1 MTAAGKR
8 NVGLLVAGVVVFA
21 LSLAAGAVFA
31 FDLNQYLTVEELWE
45 NDELLSPEARRF
57 GVGMIQRAALKRMTL
72 FGPLFA
78 GLGVVGVVFLAR
90 GLRKK

>member
-8 NVGLLVAGVVVFA
+8 NVGLILAGVVVFA
-21 LSLAAGAVFA
+21 LALAAGAVFA
-31 FDLNQYLTVEELWE
+31 SSLNQYLTVEELWE

-57 GVGMIQRAALKRMTL
+57 GVGLIERAALKRMTL

-78 GLGVVGVVFLAR
+78 GLSVVGVVFFVLGVR
-90 GLRKK
+90 EK